1 MSPPLDTYI
10 KELVRR
16 LKPYEVTKTE
26 VMNLVNMGLGT
37 RVTNQQ
43 DDEEEPD
50 EETIMARDIQFFR
63 VVVEESDERFADD
76 EGEERIK
83 EIIGIMKE
91 CMGVKEE

>member
-1 MSPPLDTYI
+1 
-10 KELVRR
+10 
-16 LKPYEVTKTE
+16 
-26 VMNLVNMGLGT
+26 MNLVNMGLGT

-50 EETIMARDIQFFR
+50 EETVMARDIQFFR

-91 CMGVKEE
+91 CMGVKEV

>member
-1 MSPPLDTYI
+1 M
-10 KELVRR
+10 RR